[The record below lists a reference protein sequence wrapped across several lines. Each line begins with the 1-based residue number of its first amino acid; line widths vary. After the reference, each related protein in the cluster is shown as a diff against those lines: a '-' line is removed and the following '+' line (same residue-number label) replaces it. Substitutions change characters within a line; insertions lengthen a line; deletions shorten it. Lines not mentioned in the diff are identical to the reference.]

1 MALTIVEAAKQGG
14 ADEHKLAIVETFAE
28 ANDLLRVMPF
38 VSIGGNSYHYNQEQT
53 LPGIGFRGVNDS
65 FTESV
70 GVLNP
75 QTENLVIAGGDL
87 DVDKYITK
95 TMGEDRRATHELMKA
110 KALAHTIGHKMIKGD
125 SSTDPKEF
133 DGLQK
138 RLGGNQIIDMGT
150 GAMSLTNLDTIIDR
164 VDDATHLLMNQAM
177 SRHLTVAARK
187 EAVGGNITWTKDEF
201 GRRVMRYNDLPIL
214 LADRND
220 DLFATLDFSE
230 PGSTTSVYVL
240 SIGEGKYEG
249 LQNGDMEVRDL
260 GELQSGTPA
269 DRTRVEWYV
278 AQALE
283 HPRAAA
289 RLYGIIDVAIIA

>member
-289 RLYGIIDVAIIA
+289 RLYGITDVAIIA